1 MPRRIFI
8 GIKPDDYIIK
18 NVQSMQDQLAFLPV
32 HWVPLQNLHVTLLP
46 PWKPG
51 NYEKDL
57 EIFNTL
63 KIARPSVPLTF
74 TSVTFFKPK
83 NILWAVGRKSEFLTL
98 LIEDL
103 RTSFNRPKDER
114 KYLMHMTLAKHV
126 ALELHIPEV
135 AVQWQFTATALTL
148 LESVQTKES
157 TEYKTLSTISLT

>member
-18 NVQSMQDQLAFLPV
+18 NVQSMQEQLAFLPV

-57 EIFNTL
+57 ETFNSL
-63 KIARPSVPLTF
+63 KTAQPSKPLTF

-83 NILWAVGRKSEFLTL
+83 NILWAVGRKSEFLTP
-98 LIEDL
+98 LIKNL
-103 RTSFNRPKDER
+103 RTAFNRPEDER

-126 ALELHIPEV
+126 APELHIPEV
-135 AVQWQFTATALTL
+135 EVRWQFTAAALIL
-148 LESVQTKES
+148 FESVQTKEN